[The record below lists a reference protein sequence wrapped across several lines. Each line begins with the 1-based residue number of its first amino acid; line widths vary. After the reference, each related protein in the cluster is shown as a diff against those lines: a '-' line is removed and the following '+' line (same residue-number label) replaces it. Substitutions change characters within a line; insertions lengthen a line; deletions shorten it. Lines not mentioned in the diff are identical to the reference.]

1 MVISQNVLSYKE
13 VKKAVKLLEI
23 TAEMVK
29 VTTGAWLKI
38 WENCTAACSLIFC
51 LSKAATS
58 LPVTCSAFKYDDYI
72 IVLI

>member
-29 VTTGAWLKI
+29 GTTGAWLKI
-38 WENCTAACSLIFC
+38 WENCKSSILIIF
-51 LSKAATS
+51 SFPDRK
-58 LPVTCSAFKYDDYI
+58 
-72 IVLI
+72 